1 MDEVE
6 NIFKP
11 LLMPILMIFIYV
23 NTNKLSSL
31 FSKLI
36 FLALLFSMFG
46 DVFLMPYF
54 DNFIL
59 GLASFL
65 IAHIFYIIAF
75 LKNNKFVEGIKK
87 AKSIALIVIV
97 AYVGLI
103 FLLVSSMLKT
113 NTEIVLI
120 SAVVIYASVITVM
133 VLSSISLFNNKNT
146 PKVKLMMIG
155 AILFMLSDSI
165 IAINKFVVDVYLSG
179 LWIMITYTL
188 AQWLITVGAIKSD
201 GVK

>member
-1 MDEVE
+1 
-6 NIFKP
+6 
-11 LLMPILMIFIYV
+11 
-23 NTNKLSSL
+23 
-31 FSKLI
+31 
-36 FLALLFSMFG
+36 
-46 DVFLMPYF
+46 
-54 DNFIL
+54 
-59 GLASFL
+59 
-65 IAHIFYIIAF
+65 
-75 LKNNKFVEGIKK
+75 
-87 AKSIALIVIV
+87 
-97 AYVGLI
+97 
-103 FLLVSSMLKT
+103 MLKT